1 MPQKNFI
8 LFLKEA
14 ELRYNLRNKTK
25 DQIFNLF
32 TLLNLFAGIGSLI
45 SLARLK
51 EYFKEIY
58 DYNQFYFKYDDMN

>member
-14 ELRYNLRNKTK
+14 ELRYNLRNKSK
-25 DQIFNLF
+25 NEIFN
-32 TLLNLFAGIGSLI
+32 S
-45 SLARLK
+45 LK

-58 DYNQFYFKYDDMN
+58 SYNQFNIQPNDMN